1 MKNKR
6 DTEFLTQ
13 SFIAHRGLHNINENI
28 PENTLKA
35 FKNAIKNNYAIEL
48 DVHILKDGK
57 VIVFHDKTLFRMTGV
72 NKKIKDMNYD
82 EIKCLKLKNTSE
94 NIPLLKE
101 VLKLVAGKV
110 PLIIE
115 LKSSNKV
122 GTLEKEVMKLLENYN
137 GKFAIKSFN
146 PFSLLYIKKYFPE
159 VIRGQL
165 SSDFKNK
172 NFSIIK
178 KIIYSKMPFNF
189 ITKPDFISYD
199 IKAFPNK
206 RIAKLRKNIIIIGWT
221 VRSIDDLKYA
231 KKYCDNFIFEK
242 VDINLIKNYL

>member
-82 EIKCLKLKNTSE
+82 EIK
-94 NIPLLKE
+94 
-101 VLKLVAGKV
+101 
-110 PLIIE
+110 
-115 LKSSNKV
+115 
-122 GTLEKEVMKLLENYN
+122 
-137 GKFAIKSFN
+137 
-146 PFSLLYIKKYFPE
+146 
-159 VIRGQL
+159 
-165 SSDFKNK
+165 
-172 NFSIIK
+172 
-178 KIIYSKMPFNF
+178 
-189 ITKPDFISYD
+189 
-199 IKAFPNK
+199 
-206 RIAKLRKNIIIIGWT
+206 
-221 VRSIDDLKYA
+221 
-231 KKYCDNFIFEK
+231 
-242 VDINLIKNYL
+242 

>member
-137 GKFAIKSFN
+137 TVMEAIIKAKPAAAKGQYIKSAYVTTTMG
-146 PFSLLYIKKYFPE
+146 PGILLNQK
-159 VIRGQL
+159 
-165 SSDFKNK
+165 
-172 NFSIIK
+172 
-178 KIIYSKMPFNF
+178 
-189 ITKPDFISYD
+189 
-199 IKAFPNK
+199 
-206 RIAKLRKNIIIIGWT
+206 
-221 VRSIDDLKYA
+221 
-231 KKYCDNFIFEK
+231 
-242 VDINLIKNYL
+242 